1 MSEENVE
8 AFKRGIEAY
17 NRRDI
22 EALLQEL
29 HTEVEWYPALEV
41 SLGGAATVY
50 RGHDGVRELIRS
62 TDETLGEIQVEFS
75 KIRDIGDRIVAV
87 GHLRIRGKESGA
99 ETESPVGCVAELKS
113 GKPIR
118 MRTYLDPTEAL
129 EAAGLSE

>member
-1 MSEENVE
+1 MSQENVE
-8 AFKRGIEAY
+8 AFKRGIEAC

-41 SLGGAATVY
+41 SLGGEATVY

-75 KIRDIGDRIVAV
+75 KIRDVGDRIVAV
-87 GHLRIRGKESGA
+87 GQLRIRGKESGA
-99 ETESPVGCVAELKS
+99 ETKSPVGGVAELKS

-118 MRTYLDPTEAL
+118 MRTYLDPKEAL
-129 EAAGLSE
+129 EAAGLRD